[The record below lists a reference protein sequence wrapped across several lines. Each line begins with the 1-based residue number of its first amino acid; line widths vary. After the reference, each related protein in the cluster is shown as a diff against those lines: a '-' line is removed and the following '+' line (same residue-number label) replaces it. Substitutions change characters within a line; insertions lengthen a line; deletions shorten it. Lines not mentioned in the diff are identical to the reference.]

1 MNKKGFA
8 ISIILYAVVFI
19 IITIFYLLL
28 GIMKSRYSVNNDLRN
43 NIFNNLNSYEHIFT
57 KLDKDDPV
65 SVLTVNPDGGSV
77 EINGTLTNS
86 ITSIINYVGET
97 VTISNANK
105 DDFINHGELK
115 VTYNSN
121 GGDTNPDA
129 VTIGTTNTK
138 KYQFDGWNST
148 GSCGSMIE
156 DTYTFPSGYG
166 SECMKK
172 AIWIESENVS
182 LNNEI
187 VLAPAPT
194 RGGYYFLGWRSSI
207 DNQIYKAGSDY
218 TVTNNTT
225 MTGEW
230 MEDIWATNVSYE
242 LFINGVNCEN
252 VQCVLDNLTKI
263 VSDTGKLRKIVA
275 AELKYNNSKTHLS
288 CENVQCALD
297 EISKNIE
304 GVD

>member
-43 NIFNNLNSYEHIFT
+43 NIFNNLNSYKHIFT
-57 KLDKDDPV
+57 KLDKDDAV

-77 EINGTLTNS
+77 LLNESLINS
-86 ITSIINYVGET
+86 ITSIINYAGET

-129 VTIGTTNTK
+129 VTVGTTNTK

-166 SECMKK
+166 SECVKK
-172 AIWIESENVS
+172 AMWVESENVS

-187 VLAPAPT
+187 VLASAPT
-194 RGGYYFLGWRSSI
+194 RRGYYFAGWKSSV
-207 DNQIYKAGSDY
+207 DNKIYEAGSNY
-218 TVTNNTT
+218 TVTDNTT

-230 MEDIWATNVSYE
+230 IEDIWAKDLSYVMV
-242 LFINGVNCEN
+242 INGV
-252 VQCVLDNLTKI
+252 
-263 VSDTGKLRKIVA
+263 
-275 AELKYNNSKTHLS
+275 S
-288 CENVQCALD
+288 CEDVQCALD
-297 EISKNIE
+297 NITKIISDTGNL
-304 GVD
+304 